1 MWNKDQASPSSQPS
15 PSGAA
20 PSRPASSPA
29 VSSGAAS
36 TIVGE
41 TIRIK
46 GDVSSREEILLNGE
60 LSGQLELDQR
70 LTVGAKGK
78 VEANIKAKEVI
89 IGGSVKGNVDASE
102 RITLRA
108 GANLV
113 GDVKTAGIVIEDG
126 AYFKGGIDITRP
138 AVAAQR

>member
-1 MWNKDQASPSSQPS
+1 MWNKEQPSPSSQPS

-20 PSRPASSPA
+20 PSRPASSPV

-36 TIVGE
+36 TILGE
-41 TIRIK
+41 TIRIQ
-46 GDVSSREEILLNGE
+46 GQVSSREEILLNGE

-138 AVAAQR
+138 AAAR